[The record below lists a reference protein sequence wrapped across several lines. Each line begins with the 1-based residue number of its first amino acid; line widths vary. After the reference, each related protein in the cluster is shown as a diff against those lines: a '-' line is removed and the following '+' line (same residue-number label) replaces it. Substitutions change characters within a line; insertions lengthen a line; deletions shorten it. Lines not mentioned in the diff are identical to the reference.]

1 MEEHIQYREV
11 VDVYPFFHIWLLGKD
26 RIDVDENKNI
36 REEDLQHL
44 FKIFLEELG
53 EFLGAEVKE

>member
-26 RIDVDENKNI
+26 RIDAEENI
-36 REEDLQHL
+36 REEDYL
-44 FKIFLEELG
+44 FKIFLEELA